1 MGMVFTILV
10 SHLPVLYTAFYHEL
24 TGQPKAETG
33 MLQLPESNTGKR
45 IILDG
50 EWEFY
55 WKKLI
60 VTDNEAYASPDL
72 YLPVPH
78 CGSRYRL

>member
-1 MGMVFTILV
+1 MLR
-10 SHLPVLYTAFYHEL
+10 LPDVDAGE
-24 TGQPKAETG
+24 
-33 MLQLPESNTGKR
+33 R

-55 WKKLI
+55 WKRLLI
-60 VTDNEAYASPDL
+60 TDKEASASPDL

-78 CGSRYRL
+78 CGSRYRLQGIYLPTNGFASFRL